1 MRREY
6 YASLSSSPSGG
17 DILGGGSNT
26 NNDAAGA
33 ADTTTSSQGN
43 TDITNTLPTYYDTE
57 TSAETATIAMYSITT
72 IFLLTFV
79 YLAVQLIVT
88 QQPSSSVSPY
98 LTTGSKIEFALL
110 LLLIGLSCTAV
121 STSTNPIYGLAINP
135 ISGDVGY
142 GNLYYSIWA
151 GWACILTLVL
161 SYIRTEYGIDVWIE
175 MKVRGGK
182 RLRLWVSLIVVNLL
196 LMSSSATCYDARCGN
211 YNEDDESDGNNNK
224 IYYDNGR
231 STTGMDPWEESRL
244 KKYCHRAAFGVS
256 VGCIGCVTSLA
267 VVAMR
272 TACIPTGTTLA
283 SSSPQET
290 LGGESGGDGESQ
302 SKRMI
307 FVIECL
313 SSWVLFLM
321 NCFSVAYLTSEGG
334 PGATLGNLFYTIW
347 ITFGL
352 VIFAAVS
359 CFGEV
364 QMAKKIYQRRYMRQS
379 SSADNSMSDGGLG
392 MGIGMESISNLSS
405 TIYERHSSGGFSSSR
420 FDDYESED
428 APSMIIRSC
437 AGSVAEVQVGD

>member
-1 MRREY
+1 
-6 YASLSSSPSGG
+6 
-17 DILGGGSNT
+17 
-26 NNDAAGA
+26 
-33 ADTTTSSQGN
+33 
-43 TDITNTLPTYYDTE
+43 
-57 TSAETATIAMYSITT
+57 
-72 IFLLTFV
+72 
-79 YLAVQLIVT
+79 
-88 QQPSSSVSPY
+88 
-98 LTTGSKIEFALL
+98 
-110 LLLIGLSCTAV
+110 
-121 STSTNPIYGLAINP
+121 
-135 ISGDVGY
+135 
-142 GNLYYSIWA
+142 
-151 GWACILTLVL
+151 
-161 SYIRTEYGIDVWIE
+161 

-211 YNEDDESDGNNNK
+211 YNEDDESDGNNK
-224 IYYDNGR
+224 IYFDNGR
-231 STTGMDPWEESRL
+231 SSGLDPWEESRS

-272 TACIPTGTTLA
+272 TACIPTGTTSA

-290 LGGESGGDGESQ
+290 LGGGSGGDVESQ
-302 SKRMI
+302 SKRII

-334 PGATLGNLFYTIW
+334 PGATLGNLFYTTW

-405 TIYERHSSGGFSSSR
+405 TIYERHSTGGFSSSR